1 MFLPQAILLEL
12 SCRGPGSAGA
22 AAKLGDGEVLS
33 NSWLPMVSFLNG
45 TTSHVCQIRTLRA
58 IATYYS
64 SSPSFKFSP
73 VARNRASLV
82 AQTVKNLPAMKET
95 EDQSPGWEDPLW
107 RGMATTPITLPG
119 EFHGQRSL
127 VGYSPSG
134 LKESDMSERVTL
146 SLCEAYGILIPQP
159 GIELEPSAVKVW
171 SLNHRITREFLILI
185 IFKKE
190 SSSQEIVYSQ
200 NE

>member
-1 MFLPQAILLEL
+1 MFLPQAILLEPHPAQRAWL
-12 SCRGPGSAGA
+12 LGA

-45 TTSHVCQIRTLRA
+45 TTSHVRQIRTLRA
-58 IATYYS
+58 TATYY

-73 VARNRASLV
+73 VARHRASLL

-95 EDQSPGWEDPLW
+95 QDRSLGWEDPLG
-107 RGMATTPITLPG
+107 RGMATTPVTLPG

-134 LKESDMSERVTL
+134 HKESDTTKRLTL
-146 SLCEAYGILIPQP
+146 PLCEVYGILIPQP
-159 GIELEPSAVKVW
+159 GIEPEPSAVKVR
-171 SLNHRITREFLILI
+171 SLNHQITREFPILI
-185 IFKKE
+185 IF
-190 SSSQEIVYSQ
+190 
-200 NE
+200 